1 MISVG
6 TDIIE
11 IDRFKD
17 IENIDKFLEK
27 NFSKNEQNY
36 IKTKKN
42 KFETIAGIFA
52 CKEAVMKAF
61 KKGIF
66 TFSLTKVEILK
77 DENNAPYV
85 FINEE
90 ISNLLKEFNASEICV
105 SISHSKNY
113 ATSVCVIK

>member
-11 IDRFKD
+11 IDRFTKLK
-17 IENIDKFLEK
+17 NVDKFLEK
-27 NFSKNEQNY
+27 NFSKSEIEY
-36 IKTKKN
+36 INTKKN
-42 KFETIAGIFA
+42 KFETMAGLFA
-52 CKEAVMKAF
+52 CKEAIMKAF

-66 TFSLTKVEILK
+66 TFSLTKVEVLR
-77 DENNAPYV
+77 DENNAPFV

-90 ISNLLKEFNASEICV
+90 ISKLLKEFNATEICV

-113 ATSVCVIK
+113 ATSVCVIN

>member
-11 IDRFKD
+11 IERFINLK
-17 IENIDKFLEK
+17 NVDKFLEK
-27 NFSKNEQNY
+27 NFSKNERDY
-36 IKTKKN
+36 ISTKKN
-42 KFETIAGIFA
+42 KFETMAGIFA

-66 TFSLTKVEILK
+66 TFSLTKVEILR
-77 DENNAPYV
+77 DENNVPFV

-90 ISNLLKEFNASEICV
+90 ISKLLKEFNATEICV

-113 ATSVCVIK
+113 ATSVCVVN

>member
-11 IDRFKD
+11 IDRFINLK
-17 IENIDKFLEK
+17 NMDKFLEK
-27 NFSKNEQNY
+27 NFSKSEIDY
-36 IKTKKN
+36 INTKKN

-66 TFSLTKVEILK
+66 TFSLTKVEVLRDK
-77 DENNAPYV
+77 NNAPYIL
-85 FINEE
+85 INEE
-90 ISNLLKEFNASEICV
+90 ISNLLNELNASEICV

-113 ATSVCVIK
+113 ATSVCVVN